1 MSNVLAYANLGKN
14 KKKQRVKKKVNVR
27 NLKDLRKAMMGAKR
41 GGKR

>member
-1 MSNVLAYANLGKN
+1 MSNVIEYANIGKP

-27 NLKDLRKAMMGAKR
+27 NLKELRKAMMGAKR

>member
-1 MSNVLAYANLGKN
+1 MSNVLAYANLGRRKKN
-14 KKKQRVKKKVNVR
+14 TTKKTPNIK

>member
-1 MSNVLAYANLGKN
+1 MSNVLAYANIGKP

-27 NLKDLRKAMMGAKR
+27 NLKELRKAMMGAKR